1 MNFMFCRRSVHL
13 TGGPSGGVSGS
24 RESTSVKVRSVSL
37 SQANLPSDCHF
48 VLDHFQLRLI

>member
-24 RESTSVKVRSVSL
+24 RESTSVIVKVRSLSL
-37 SQANLPSDCHF
+37 SQGHLTAFLF
-48 VLDHFQLRLI
+48 